1 MARQATTRL
10 APIAM
15 MYMVP
20 DLVGGRFERQETTCR
35 NIFVHEHQYFIID
48 VIGLGVFGGCVNIAS
63 FTE

>member
-1 MARQATTRL
+1 
-10 APIAM
+10 M

-35 NIFVHEHQYFIID
+35 NIFVHEHQCFIID